1 VTSDPARLGDFFT
14 LAELTT
20 TSTGLPN
27 VPEAAARSN
36 LVELV
41 RVALDPLRRHLGK
54 PVRVRSGFRSLQVN
68 RAVGGSPRSA
78 HLTGEAADL
87 KVTGLSSLELL
98 EAVLAA
104 GLDFDQVIA
113 YAPERGGHVHLGI
126 RAGAAGLHRRQLLLA
141 PAGQSGYAPY
151 TIGQPAPW

>member
-1 VTSDPARLGDFFT
+1 VTDERPRLGEFFT
-14 LAELTT
+14 LAELMV

-27 VPEAAARSN
+27 VPDARSRAN
-36 LVELV
+36 LQVLVETV
-41 RVALDPLRRHLGK
+41 LDPLRRHVGR

-78 HLTGEAADL
+78 HLTGEASDIKAD
-87 KVTGLSSLELL
+87 GLSALELL
-98 EAVLAA
+98 EAIVAA

-113 YAPERGGHVHLGI
+113 YHPSRGGHVHVGI
-126 RAGAAGLHRRQLLLA
+126 RAGMAGRHRRQLLIA

-151 TIGQPAPW
+151 TLGQPAPW